1 MNPIEQTSAQNFV
14 PYAPFEI
21 LVINPDR
28 FLKMRGM
35 VRKLRRGRSKLSENG
50 ADLLRMCEACI
61 LGKHLDC
68 AGCRCLEDFHSAWH
82 RLDGSQN
89 AHTDG
94 GPGPGKH
101 ALEAPAL

>member
-35 VRKLRRGRSKLSENG
+35 VRKLRRGRSKLSAAYVRG
-50 ADLLRMCEACI
+50 LHPRQTPRLRRLPVPGRFS
-61 LGKHLDC
+61 LGM
-68 AGCRCLEDFHSAWH
+68 APVG
-82 RLDGSQN
+82 RLSKR
-89 AHTDG
+89 AH
-94 GPGPGKH
+94 
-101 ALEAPAL
+101 